1 MNYCIAGFG
10 KVKSASELTSM
21 MNHNLRTHLT
31 EKEKARIDGART
43 QFNEVLVNALDCD
56 VKKAA
61 SFGQKLTQFFKG
73 KDIEVRKDNV
83 LAIDLVLTASPE
95 YFGEWQKNGK
105 ITTEGRKKIDQWKKV
120 QLDFLERQ
128 FGKGAV
134 KLAVLHLDES
144 SPHLHVV
151 VSPEEKKL
159 RTYKNQ
165 HGTSTKECWVLN
177 AKRWGPAYWKNDF
190 LKNYAKANAPLGLK
204 RGVEG
209 STKKNVPLKD
219 FYAMVADAATKDY
232 KKAIDKMLGDMTD
245 DLSMINTKAGVE
257 KLIKEKLFPKLEKL
271 VRGNSNLKALLKKDR
286 MQEYFANK
294 EIERRLSEKLKEAE
308 DRAAHYGKGLQVRMQ
323 LEKEIAEL
331 RERNKKLEAELDEVK
346 KKLPPQKDLTND
358 KRRTYE
364 HGR

>member
-31 EKEKARIDGART
+31 EKEKARIDSTRSKL
-43 QFNEVLVNALDCD
+43 NEVLINTLGCD
-56 VKKAA
+56 EKKSA
-61 SFGQKLTQFFKG
+61 SFGQKLSAFYKS
-73 KDIEVRKDNV
+73 KDIDVRKDNV

-95 YFGEWQKNGK
+95 HFGEWQKNGK

-204 RGVEG
+204 RGIEG

-232 KKAIDKMLGDMTD
+232 RKALDKMLVDLTD

-257 KLIKEKLFPKLEKL
+257 KLIKEKLFPKLEPLLK
-271 VRGNSNLKALLKKDR
+271 GNGALKKLLKKDR
-286 MQEYFANK
+286 MQEYVANK
-294 EIERRLSEKLKEAE
+294 EIERHLSEKLKEAE

-323 LEKEIAEL
+323 LEKELAEL
-331 RERNKKLEAELDEVK
+331 RQKNKMLEEELDEVK
-346 KKLPPQKDLTND
+346 KKLPPQKDLTN
-358 KRRTYE
+358 KRSAAYE
-364 HGR
+364 YGK